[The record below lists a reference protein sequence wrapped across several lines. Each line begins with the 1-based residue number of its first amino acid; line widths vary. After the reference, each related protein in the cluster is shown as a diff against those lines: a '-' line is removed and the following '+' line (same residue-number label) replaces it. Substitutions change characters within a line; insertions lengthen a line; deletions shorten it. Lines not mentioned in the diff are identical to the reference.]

1 MNNKD
6 KINLRKLRNVTN
18 EIELGMIKEILEDN
32 NIPYIL
38 KDKGSGAYMRIIT
51 GSSPFSTEI
60 MVEESEFDKANKILE
75 SISI

>member
-6 KINLRKLRNVTN
+6 KINLRKLRSVTN

-75 SISI
+75 YISI

>member
-6 KINLRKLRNVTN
+6 KINLRKLRSVTN
-18 EIELGMIKEILEDN
+18 EIELGMIKEIFEDN

>member
-6 KINLRKLRNVTN
+6 KINLRKLRSVTN

>member
-6 KINLRKLRNVTN
+6 KINLRKLRSVTN

-60 MVEESEFDKANKILE
+60 MVEESKFDKANKILE

>member
-6 KINLRKLRNVTN
+6 KINLRKLRSVTN

-75 SISI
+75 TISI